1 MVKLPCH
8 TTEEDGTESNDART
22 CQEEPVQFI
31 PDVWFDLRFWT
42 AVRRFDQSIDGLFY
56 LRNLYARVDDHADI
70 VKAQADDLDGV
81 FRAQRIV
88 DQDQLVQETENEEGE
103 VCGYRVRGAGTP
115 GVWQKVYFKLG
126 KDVALDGERNDGLG
140 DGDERK
146 GPGPARIRQ
155 PHHAPPA
162 AALVTIPL

>member
-8 TTEEDGTESNDART
+8 TAEEDGTESNDART

-31 PDVWFDLRFWT
+31 PDVWFDLRY
-42 AVRRFDQSIDGLFY
+42 SITFRIGNESVDGLFY

-70 VKAQADDLDGV
+70 VEAQADDLNGV

-115 GVWQKVYFKLG
+115 GVWEKVYFELG

-140 DGDERK
+140 DSDERK
-146 GPGPARIRQ
+146 GPGPARVRQ